1 MKRFEMRVNAEAS
14 KPGAVLTVDEV
25 LMELVDAL
33 QVMTLTGDKGPA
45 EVALDLLAVDDADA
59 EGVMVQICA
68 VAAKLVGAGWK
79 VEFVLGPKFFALAQ
93 ALRIDNGD
101 TIKTK
106 RA

>member
-45 EVALDLLAVDDADA
+45 EVALDDAGLF
-59 EGVMVQICA
+59 EH
-68 VAAKLVGAGWK
+68 AAAIS
-79 VEFVLGPKFFALAQ
+79 ERPSSAAR
-93 ALRIDNGD
+93 AIIGD
-101 TIKTK
+101 RRRPCI
-106 RA
+106 AIVV